1 MPQRGH
7 HSKFEPLNHSPAHS
21 LPDSRFTQAFP
32 GFGDPCSTDT
42 SGDPD
47 TLKKQHIKCC
57 SPVNMISVITSK
69 RSQVLCCMGSQ
80 DWADY
85 SNLVVL
91 KSLINPDY
99 EC

>member
-1 MPQRGH
+1 
-7 HSKFEPLNHSPAHS
+7 
-21 LPDSRFTQAFP
+21 
-32 GFGDPCSTDT
+32 
-42 SGDPD
+42 
-47 TLKKQHIKCC
+47 
-57 SPVNMISVITSK
+57 MISVITSK